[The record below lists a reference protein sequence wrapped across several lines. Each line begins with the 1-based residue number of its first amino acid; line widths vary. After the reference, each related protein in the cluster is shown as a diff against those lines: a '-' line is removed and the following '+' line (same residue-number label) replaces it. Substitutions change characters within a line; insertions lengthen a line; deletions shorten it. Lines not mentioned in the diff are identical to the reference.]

1 MSSTDDDSVDVK
13 MLADHLV
20 QVKNQYEGS
29 NYFNFA
35 YGIERLNLLNEKL
48 KENEKEKSQ
57 LEYEYK
63 QMERELNQKRN
74 EIFNMKRANVAQHA
88 IEERENWNAMLIQQ
102 KNENKRLQNGE
113 INEVVVIL

>member
-1 MSSTDDDSVDVK
+1 M
-13 MLADHLV
+13 
-20 QVKNQYEGS
+20 
-29 NYFNFA
+29 
-35 YGIERLNLLNEKL
+35 LNEKL

-63 QMERELNQKRN
+63 QMERELDQKRN

-102 KNENKRLQNGE
+102 KNENKRLQNGRM
-113 INEVVVIL
+113 NEMVVIS